1 MRVNQLNVCMFVGCQ
16 GVFPGACAFNG
27 QDSHGSKKVLFLNEG
42 SLINQKTAFLKM
54 TKEIEKITVLFQI
67 KCNPYLLKILFKD

>member
-67 KCNPYLLKILFKD
+67 KSNPYLLRVHFKD

>member
-1 MRVNQLNVCMFVGCQ
+1 MRVNLLNVCMFCWQ
-16 GVFPGACAFNG
+16 SRRFPGACAFNG

-67 KCNPYLLKILFKD
+67 KSNPYLLRVHFKD

>member
-1 MRVNQLNVCMFVGCQ
+1 MRVNQLNVLLAVK
-16 GVFPGACAFNG
+16 AFF
-27 QDSHGSKKVLFLNEG
+27 QVPALSMDRIVMDLRRFFFLNEG

-67 KCNPYLLKILFKD
+67 KSNPYLLRVHFKD